1 MKMTTTKWVMLLIA
15 LGMAVCVTMVAIV
28 IIVWFFG
35 LGNVGVDG
43 WLPVYSIEQT
53 ASVHPGFLRTT
64 VTSGTSVFVSDYD
77 EYALQLQDVEPKN
90 AIGRGP
96 IGGRMV
102 YTIPGQKPTD
112 YIAVDEGSE
121 MPAYAVYRNSQL
133 PPFDWRHAKFQT
145 MEYTAP
151 MGPAAHKRTTDP
163 ALIEEV
169 VSAMRD
175 GTPIPPSSLA
185 AGSVSN
191 LYGVWLNSDQLPGL
205 IYFPKVY
212 AEPSGPVYL
221 SESVVMVSAN
231 AYQWTEA
238 RWVPAGPLFTK
249 WLQTP

>member
-1 MKMTTTKWVMLLIA
+1 MSAKKWMILIA
-15 LGMAVCVTMVAIV
+15 LGMAGCVAMVGIALV
-28 IIVWFFG
+28 VWFLG

-43 WLPVYSIEQT
+43 WLLVYTIEQT

-96 IGGRMV
+96 VGGKMV

-133 PPFDWRHAKFQT
+133 PLFDWRHAKFQT

-175 GTPIPPSSLA
+175 GTPIPSPSLA

-191 LYGVWLNSDQLPGL
+191 LYGVWLYSDQLPGM
-205 IYFPKVY
+205 IYYPKVY
-212 AEPSGPVYL
+212 ADPSGPVYL

-231 AYQWTEA
+231 AKQWTEA
-238 RWVPAGPLFTK
+238 RWIPAGPLFTK
-249 WLQTP
+249 WLQMP